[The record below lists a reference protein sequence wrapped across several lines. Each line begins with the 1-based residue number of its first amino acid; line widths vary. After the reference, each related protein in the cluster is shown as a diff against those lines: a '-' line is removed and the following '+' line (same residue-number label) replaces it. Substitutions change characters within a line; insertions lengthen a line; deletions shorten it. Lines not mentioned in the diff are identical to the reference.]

1 VVTGRAEHV
10 GRKVG
15 VGRSEVALAP
25 VFGCAEGGARIGDGG
40 QGAGAVA
47 GQGGIPG
54 DDAVGQMGGIGD
66 HDRELFA
73 GGHAHA
79 RGRQG
84 DRPGRAVEVI
94 EGPFHLPPLGGE
106 GLARRIGEVEDVVP
120 GDLLE
125 FAQVEEQA
133 VAIFE
138 GEEGLLE
145 GGSIGFEGG
154 LAEGVEDS
162 VRVGLRVPG
171 GAGKPP
177 GVPGGA
183 EPGRGVTARSSMV
196 VTPAPA

>member
-1 VVTGRAEHV
+1 
-10 GRKVG
+10 
-15 VGRSEVALAP
+15 
-25 VFGCAEGGARIGDGG
+25 
-40 QGAGAVA
+40 
-47 GQGGIPG
+47 
-54 DDAVGQMGGIGD
+54 M
-66 HDRELFA
+66 
-73 GGHAHA
+73 
-79 RGRQG
+79 
-84 DRPGRAVEVI
+84 I

-183 EPGRGVTARSSMV
+183 APRPGRDREIFDGGDAGTGVGTEVGREDLEIQGASQR
-196 VTPAPA
+196 